1 MCWSDQSHITGIDE
15 QAEQLRIRSLLI
27 TTKQIKRGHISDT
40 AARSAKVV
48 VPCLGT
54 DTDCLAHPSRPR
66 CVPESNLVLL
76 DLSAYNNS
84 RLLDE
89 SLTNNYLGT
98 HQSCGVTVSNALGFL
113 SIAFK
118 LGSQT
123 QFGSNYLAIPVPF
136 RVASSEPQNIAVGA
150 RSKRCQRAWAFG

>member
-54 DTDCLAHPSRPR
+54 DTDCLAHPSQ
-66 CVPESNLVLL
+66 L
-76 DLSAYNNS
+76 
-84 RLLDE
+84 
-89 SLTNNYLGT
+89 
-98 HQSCGVTVSNALGFL
+98 
-113 SIAFK
+113 
-118 LGSQT
+118 
-123 QFGSNYLAIPVPF
+123 
-136 RVASSEPQNIAVGA
+136 
-150 RSKRCQRAWAFG
+150 RS